1 VTELHGPQ
9 QLPAAQLHE
18 MGIGEIL
25 DVAIKIYRRNAWTL
39 FRIVLV
45 VITPLSLL
53 ANIIVIS
60 AIPAHVTS
68 RVELVGNQFLVV
80 KTLTTAQWHT
90 LIVGLAAAGV
100 LSMIGY
106 LVATGAAYKA
116 VAEAFLGGRPNW
128 KSSLAFAFR
137 RAHSLLWVSVLGGL
151 IAGIASLLCF
161 IPGIYLGV
169 AFAVAIPAVM
179 TEDVRGRRALGRSRR
194 LVKGRWWRTLALL
207 LLGALLSIVLF
218 YGVLLLERLVISD
231 AGPRTVVGVVLNVL
245 TSTVLSA
252 LVIPFAAAYITVLY
266 FDLRVRREA
275 FDLQLLALEVGVDA
289 APLPPAT

>member
-1 VTELHGPQ
+1 
-9 QLPAAQLHE
+9 

-80 KTLTTAQWHT
+80 KTLTTPQWHT

-128 KSSLAFAFR
+128 KRSLAFAF
-137 RAHSLLWVSVLGGL
+137 
-151 IAGIASLLCF
+151 
-161 IPGIYLGV
+161 
-169 AFAVAIPAVM
+169 
-179 TEDVRGRRALGRSRR
+179 
-194 LVKGRWWRTLALL
+194 
-207 LLGALLSIVLF
+207 
-218 YGVLLLERLVISD
+218 
-231 AGPRTVVGVVLNVL
+231 
-245 TSTVLSA
+245 
-252 LVIPFAAAYITVLY
+252 
-266 FDLRVRREA
+266 
-275 FDLQLLALEVGVDA
+275 
-289 APLPPAT
+289 

>member
-1 VTELHGPQ
+1 
-9 QLPAAQLHE
+9 

-53 ANIIVIS
+53 ANVIIIS
-60 AIPAHVTS
+60 AFPAHQSS
-68 RVELVGNQFLVV
+68 RIELVGNQFVVV

-90 LIVGLAAAGV
+90 LIVGLIAAGA

-128 KSSLAFAFR
+128 KSSLGYAFR
-137 RAHSLLWVSVLGGL
+137 RAHSLLWVSLLGGL
-151 IAGIASLLCF
+151 VVGVAFALCF
-161 IPGIYLGV
+161 IPGVWLAV

-179 TEDVRGRRALGRSRR
+179 TEDVRGRKALGRSRR
-194 LVKGRWWRTLALL
+194 LVKGRWWRTFALL
-207 LLGALLSIVLF
+207 LLGAILSVVLF
-218 YGVLLLERLVISD
+218 YGVLLLARVVTSD
-231 AGPRTVVGVVLNVL
+231 AGPRTVVGVVVNVL

-252 LVIPFAAAYITVLY
+252 LVIPFAAAYVTVLY

-289 APLPPAT
+289 APLPTAP